1 MQIEPYLVFEGRC
14 EEALDFYKNALGAD
28 VTMLM
33 RFKDSPDP
41 EACPVDDEN
50 KIMHAAIKIGDSP
63 IMASDGH
70 CGGNPSFQGISL
82 SIGLTDVADA
92 ERKYNALAD
101 GGEVVMP
108 LEKTFWSPSF
118 GVVKDKFG
126 VSWMINVM
134 E

>member
-1 MQIEPYLVFEGRC
+1 MQIEPYLFFEGRC
-14 EEALDFYKNALGAD
+14 EEALEFYKNALGAE

-33 RFKDSPDP
+33 RFKDSPDQ
-41 EACPVDDEN
+41 EACPVDDDN
-50 KIMHAAIKIGDSP
+50 KIMHAAFKIGESP
-63 IMASDGH
+63 VMASDGH

-82 SIGLTDVADA
+82 SIGLTDVTDA
-92 ERKYNALAD
+92 EKKFNALAD

-118 GVVKDKFG
+118 GVVNDKFG
-126 VSWMINVM
+126 ISWMINVM